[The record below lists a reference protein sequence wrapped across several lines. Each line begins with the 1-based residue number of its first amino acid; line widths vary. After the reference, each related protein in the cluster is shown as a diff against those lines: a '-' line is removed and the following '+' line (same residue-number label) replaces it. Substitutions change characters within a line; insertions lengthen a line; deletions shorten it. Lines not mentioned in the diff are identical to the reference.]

1 MRTIY
6 DDDLLEWEAWAVPAR
21 GGLPSPGRI
30 VFHCR
35 TDSGLRARFR
45 AVPEG
50 REEAEAM
57 LERAGQEELKRLFAD
72 AEPLP

>member
-1 MRTIY
+1 MRTIF

-35 TDSGLRARFR
+35 TDPGSRARFR
-45 AVPEG
+45 TVPEG

-57 LERAGQEELKRLFAD
+57 LERADQEDLERLFAE
-72 AEPLP
+72 AEPLR